1 MKESEDIVRNGNE
14 DAKRKAESESM
25 FMLPGL
31 SFSGFSMPL
40 RDRRWSIDRT

>member
-1 MKESEDIVRNGNE
+1 MRMEDVGG
-14 DAKRKAESESM
+14 DGDKRMAREASREEM

-31 SFSGFSMPL
+31 SFSGFSIPL